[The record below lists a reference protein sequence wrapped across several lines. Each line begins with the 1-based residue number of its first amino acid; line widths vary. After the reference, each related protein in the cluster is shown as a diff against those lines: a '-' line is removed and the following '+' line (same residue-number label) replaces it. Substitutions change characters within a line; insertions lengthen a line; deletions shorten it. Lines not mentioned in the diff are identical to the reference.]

1 MIDSSFRNLRTEHS
15 QTTAELLDEPLLHFY
30 QNKAIMMLFFLK
42 KKKKTNIQEWFAKNF
57 TETGAQV
64 K

>member
-30 QNKAIMMLFFLK
+30 QNKAIMMLFFFK
-42 KKKKTNIQEWFAKNF
+42 KKKNKYTRMVCQELH
-57 TETGAQV
+57 
-64 K
+64 